1 MSKLGSVRVAGGA
14 AGGAGGGGGGGGG
27 GAASPAMPAAPSRN
41 YMLSWETFARI
52 MQTQVLIRSLN
63 ATRDAFTE
71 AYEAN
76 IKFSKQVSEIHA
88 IDASRNFAQVA
99 ANVRQLSDAFNQPLT
114 EVAEAQYQTISNQ
127 FVTAA
132 EHANI
137 LTAANQL
144 AKVSTQ
150 DLGSAAALVT
160 GSLNAYGESSDMAG
174 LRAAQF
180 DQTIALGHL
189 RMNDLATAL
198 GRTQTIAHELGVSVE
213 ELDASLI
220 SLSIGGVKAN
230 EAGTQI
236 RGIMSALLKPSENLK
251 TAFHELGVESGEQ
264 AISTWG
270 LIGTLGKLN
279 DVTHGS
285 ASEMAMLFP
294 NVRGLAG
301 ALRIAGEGA
310 EKYNEA
316 MEKLRAVDQ
325 STLQK
330 KYEEFTSTDAEK
342 VTKELNKLKNFYA
355 TEFGADI
362 VASMKRV
369 LGGMDSFIA
378 VLRTVTGDLPS
389 LAAAVG
395 TVSAAWLLFG
405 RSATLAA
412 TDAEVAGAPVAATTG
427 RVQAAGE
434 AAQVAAGR
442 FSGFKGVLATIGL
455 YEAAKAGG
463 AAIGSWVENR
473 ITSEQEGI
481 RAAYEQEREM
491 QKAQTDA
498 SVREGERKNKE
509 LLQGLRQYVAEANK
523 VYLKHTED
531 IKTASKVEEQVT
543 KLALDHIMQ
552 SRQKMTQE
560 LSSISAAASKKA
572 YEDIPHSID
581 DIQNGL
587 NDRAFNRD
595 LYSRGY
601 SASQQF
607 DALKSR
613 FEALAGEAGYEQSNA
628 KDATQE
634 KRAEAAWK
642 RAEAYRQQAVEMAK
656 LSGDS
661 SDLIA
666 ASEMQDEL
674 DNRRI
679 RALRSQVE
687 LQEELADEAEE
698 RSHQAEEHNAELEEM
713 RRAIEGKLKLTT
725 KDETNGGASRPRT
738 K

>member
-1 MSKLGSVRVAGGA
+1 MDDQEIRQQMIFDASQTLETLTKLEQCFTSLGRQLTDTATHIEQFNQRADEIVGSLRRMREEAASTYSQMSKLGSVRVAGGA

-481 RAAYEQEREM
+481 RAAYEQEAR
-491 QKAQTDA
+491 DA
-498 SVREGERKNKE
+498 EGPDGCQRPRGGAEEQGTSARAAAVRRRGQ
-509 LLQGLRQYVAEANK
+509 QGLPEA
-523 VYLKHTED
+523 HRG
-531 IKTASKVEEQVT
+531 
-543 KLALDHIMQ
+543 H
-552 SRQKMTQE
+552 
-560 LSSISAAASKKA
+560 
-572 YEDIPHSID
+572 
-581 DIQNGL
+581 QNSLEG
-587 NDRAFNRD
+587 
-595 LYSRGY
+595 RG
-601 SASQQF
+601 A
-607 DALKSR
+607 
-613 FEALAGEAGYEQSNA
+613 
-628 KDATQE
+628 
-634 KRAEAAWK
+634 
-642 RAEAYRQQAVEMAK
+642 
-656 LSGDS
+656 
-661 SDLIA
+661 
-666 ASEMQDEL
+666 
-674 DNRRI
+674 
-679 RALRSQVE
+679 
-687 LQEELADEAEE
+687 
-698 RSHQAEEHNAELEEM
+698 SHQA
-713 RRAIEGKLKLTT
+713 R
-725 KDETNGGASRPRT
+725 SRPHHAEPAEDDPGVVVDLCGCVQEGIRGYPALDRRYPERT
-738 K
+738 QRPGVQS